1 MTAPLYKR
9 LVSKT
14 IGVMYDTSGVEK
26 KQATPVIRILRIF
39 CGVEDIS
46 KSQGKTNLLDE

>member
-26 KQATPVIRILRIF
+26 KQATPVIRLF

-46 KSQGKTNLLDE
+46 KLQEKNQSFG